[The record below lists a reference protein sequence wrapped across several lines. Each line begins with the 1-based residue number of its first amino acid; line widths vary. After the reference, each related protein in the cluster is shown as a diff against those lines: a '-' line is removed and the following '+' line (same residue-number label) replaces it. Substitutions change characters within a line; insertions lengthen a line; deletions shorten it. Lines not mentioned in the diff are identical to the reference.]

1 MDLFNDLINWLNDLF
16 LPPAKSTLAHQ
27 TDALFWFV
35 HLSSLVLTIGLIAVI
50 IYFVYKYKR
59 QSDDEVTP
67 LITHNNKLEV
77 TWSVI
82 PLILVIVVF
91 GWGYQIF
98 MNQQVVPD
106 DAYEVNVTAQ
116 KWLWRFQYENGATST
131 GKLHV
136 PADRPVKLV
145 MSSNDVIHSFFVPA
159 FRLKQDVVPGRYTEM
174 WFNAPEPGESVIYC
188 TEYCG
193 TGHSDML
200 GSVVVHEQGEFEDWL
215 AANSGG
221 GSKPDDLT
229 PAEWGEQ
236 LTQQNACQTC
246 HSTDGTQLTG
256 PTWKGKFGSE
266 EPLSDGS
273 SVTVDENYIRESI
286 LEPDAKIVEGYQ
298 AGLMPTYKGQLND
311 AQINAII
318 EYLKTLK

>member
-1 MDLFNDLINWLNDLF
+1 MDWLNDLL

-27 TDALFWFV
+27 TDTLFWFV
-35 HLSSLVLTIGLIAVI
+35 HLSSLVLTVGLIAVI
-50 IYFVYKYKR
+50 IYFVYKYRR
-59 QSDDEVTP
+59 QSEDEVTP

-82 PLILVIVVF
+82 PLILVLIVF
-91 GWGYQIF
+91 GWGYQVY

-116 KWLWRFQYENGATST
+116 KWIWQFQYENGARST

-145 MSSNDVIHSFFVPA
+145 MSSNDVIHSFYVPA

-174 WFNAPEPGESVIYC
+174 WFNVPEPGKSIIYC

-200 GSVVVHEQGEFEDWL
+200 GEVVVHEQGEFEDWL
-215 AANSGG
+215 AENAGG
-221 GSKPDDLT
+221 ASKPEDLA

-236 LTQQNACQTC
+236 LAQQNACQTC
-246 HSTDGTQLTG
+246 HSIDGSQLTG
-256 PTWKGKFGSE
+256 PTWQGKFGSQ
-266 EPLSDGS
+266 EPLTDGS
-273 SVTVDENYIRESI
+273 SVTVDENYLRESI

-298 AGLMPTYKGQLND
+298 AGLMPTYQGQLND
-311 AQINAII
+311 EQINAII
-318 EYLKTLK
+318 EYIKTLK